1 MATLE
6 TQYRNF
12 KIDNPNS
19 KMTFDEWQI
28 LLGESIR
35 IGIENYEK
43 IHGKIGQEHDKK
55 DNREI

>member
-12 KIDNPNS
+12 KINNPDS

-28 LLGESIR
+28 YFGESLR
-35 IGIENYEK
+35 MAMENYEK
-43 IHGKIGQEHDKK
+43 IHGKIGQKNDKK